1 MTLDMLIQE
10 NCDFAREEGLSQGI
24 AQGKAQAEAK
34 AKEKEVQSIR
44 SMYADHVP
52 VEKISKYV
60 SLTEAEVQNILSAK

>member
-10 NCDFAREEGLSQGI
+10 NCDFAREEGL

-34 AKEKEVQSIR
+34 AKEEKVQSVR